1 MKAQFLIW
9 VLISLMELGVE
20 KKKKKRK
27 RRRMTER
34 KKDSLLL
41 TILKRT
47 GHITSCRAT
56 WGNTRVGQE
65 AGVRGNHG

>member
-1 MKAQFLIW
+1 MA
-9 VLISLMELGVE
+9 
-20 KKKKKRK
+20 KKKKKKKKEKKIK